1 MQLRDGTVLFS
12 ATDLVAYL
20 ECEHLTV
27 LDFQALR
34 DAGLRDARSALDE
47 SAELIAR
54 KGDEHE
60 QAYLQ
65 RLRAQGQTVVDIA
78 ADGGNIDDKVERTLQ
93 GMRGGA
99 EVIYQA

>member
-1 MQLRDGTVLFS
+1 MQLRDGTTLFS

-27 LDFQALR
+27 LDFEALG
-34 DAGLRDARSALDE
+34 DADMRAGSSVLDE

-60 QAYLQ
+60 RAYLQ
-65 RLRAQGQTVVDIA
+65 RLRAQGQQQVPVA
-78 ADGGNIDDKVERTLQ
+78 APAVAALAQ
-93 GMRGGA
+93 G
-99 EVIYQA
+99 